1 MSRAGIDWSRL
12 RSLTARQPVSALIRD
27 GFLLRRQSGAHR
39 HYRHSDGRR
48 VTGSY
53 HGSGDTF
60 RIKTL
65 KAMIELQARWTED
78 DLTRLG
84 LIRQTPSTDG

>member
-1 MSRAGIDWSRL
+1 MSRADIDWSRL
-12 RSLTARQPVSALIRD
+12 RSLTARQLINALIRD
-27 GFLLRRQSGAHR
+27 GFILRRQSGAHQ

-48 VTGSY
+48 VTISY
-53 HGSGDTF
+53 HRTGDNF
-60 RIKTL
+60 KIKTL

-84 LIRQTPSTDG
+84 LLR